1 MQPPFNIRGAA
12 DGVMVEEE
20 VEATLVVGVSSV
32 EDMLF
37 KGLELLQLEGGL
49 VRYLCTAWKV
59 GAGRSAASC
68 SDRSA

>member
-1 MQPPFNIRGAA
+1 MQPPFNIRGVA

-20 VEATLVVGVSSV
+20 VEATLVVGVLS